1 MLSTGINDFLF
12 FITDFLH
19 PYWLCFLWHGMV
31 QILISDV
38 LCFRSERETWIK
50 LKYLQR
56 KFASLEIFLKN
67 CQNLNK
73 GIIKNLARMKVRHE
87 EKDVGQ
93 LPVGR
98 TDSKKSKLF
107 KRKLAIKGA
116 KSKVDNR
123 KSAPAG
129 MTLSDLTSKEYE
141 NLETMASNFLHNDEA
156 ASSDSHDEDRSRS
169 GSQRESP
176 DDSKRRRASS
186 TSAVAASSSNEGRER
201 GGSVDSTLS
210 EDGHT
215 GDKAE
220 NDDTGVVVD
229 EEKSLQDDREKAIA
243 VLKRVHPSRVCRMH
257 CMN

>member
-1 MLSTGINDFLF
+1 
-12 FITDFLH
+12 
-19 PYWLCFLWHGMV
+19 
-31 QILISDV
+31 
-38 LCFRSERETWIK
+38 
-50 LKYLQR
+50 
-56 KFASLEIFLKN
+56 
-67 CQNLNK
+67 
-73 GIIKNLARMKVRHE
+73 MKVRHE

-93 LPVGR
+93 QPVGR

-107 KRKLAIKGA
+107 KRKLAIKGG
-116 KSKVDNR
+116 KSKLDNR

-129 MTLSDLTSKEYE
+129 MILHVSDLTSKEYE

-156 ASSDSHDEDRSRS
+156 ASSDSHDEERPRG

-176 DDSKRRRASS
+176 DDSNRQRASS
-186 TSAVAASSSNEGRER
+186 TSAVAASSSDEGRER

-215 GDKAE
+215 GGKAE
-220 NDDTGVVVD
+220 NDNTEVVVD

-257 CMN
+257 DCMN